1 MKKFLRVSLGILL
14 MPLYLSAYLYD
25 RIICVPLIWIKH
37 DNIISWVRDETKI
50 AHSIIRISVVGFIHF
65 VVWLFIR

>member
-37 DNIISWVRDETKI
+37 DNIIVWLRDETKI
-50 AHSIIRISVVGFIHF
+50 AHSIIRLGVVGFIQF
-65 VVWLFIR
+65 VVWLIIR